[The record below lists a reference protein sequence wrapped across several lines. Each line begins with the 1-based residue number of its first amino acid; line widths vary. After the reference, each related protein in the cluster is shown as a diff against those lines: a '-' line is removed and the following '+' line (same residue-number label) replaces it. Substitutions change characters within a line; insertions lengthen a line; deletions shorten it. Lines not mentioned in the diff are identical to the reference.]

1 MKKKTFL
8 GLTVLSSI
16 ALIAGIAV
24 AARPTNETVGVHAEA
39 TSATTMPAGWNKE
52 GETTDNTIAAF
63 TDSTKGNSILLT
75 RGNADGTLKAR
86 STLTT
91 VKGNTY
97 YNVSFDAKTMDSAK
111 LKIVVVEYKDGATAL
126 KSSVVGAVNS
136 ATNDWV
142 SRPGMFKTQ
151 SGTNGIVVE
160 IEAVGTGK
168 VYVAK
173 LFVNEGVAPDGTISS
188 RTLYFQGT
196 DGTAGKAE
204 EAAFGGPGLNPVRK
218 EITKDVLSNDSST
231 GYSAMKLPAGR
242 GVYFGFDDNK
252 ITGKYTLKFR
262 YRYITVNKSNNVHL
276 SVRLD
281 GCDNAGNRVYYG
293 ASPKGGWTPN
303 GLWDSYSYEF
313 SAKAGSA
320 EPMYVAIYACLTD
333 SSQAS
338 DSYYLI
344 DDVEVIDEKG
354 NNLIESGGF
363 ELKENAGVNTM
374 GISDFTDPA
383 ETNWATGV
391 FAHIPSSS
399 YVNDGVNNTRGL
411 HLESKKSLG
420 ISLPIL
426 AKGKY
431 TLSFAYRT
439 NGDPN
444 MSVRMD
450 GFQLSGEQFWTAP
463 IGVAN
468 TNGEWGLTSLT
479 FNTYGTNGAADV
491 AFIVFNAVKE
501 IDLDNIS
508 LKNEAGEEFVY
519 GGNFD
524 PLLAG
529 GASYLGNTGAYV
541 DSDGNIAY
549 SSMKNL
555 APQHGDTVDGYLAL
569 NFASMGL
576 DMLKVDVPYT
586 VSFDYIGG
594 FDGSAAGITDRNKYI
609 SDEQKRTTAWTKVEA
624 ALKTTTVYGFNNQ
637 EIRIYGNHYNVNN
650 CFIRN
655 ISVKDADGNEYFHPM
670 ANGVSVLP
678 QGSFIVDERAAVD
691 EFVAA
696 YITTPGAE
704 DYTTIKESD
713 RAARCKN
720 KLQAAEGAYKRL
732 TDAQKELFNNDAAY
746 ASARAILEQWRVNG
760 GKLQTSLFAANNNKS
775 GATSSS
781 VFACTVLAA
790 SLVTFAGLAFARK
803 KKRR

>member
-1 MKKKTFL
+1 MK
-8 GLTVLSSI
+8 
-16 ALIAGIAV
+16 
-24 AARPTNETVGVHAEA
+24 
-39 TSATTMPAGWNKE
+39 
-52 GETTDNTIAAF
+52 
-63 TDSTKGNSILLT
+63 ST
-75 RGNADGTLKAR
+75 
-86 STLTT
+86 
-91 VKGNTY
+91 
-97 YNVSFDAKTMDSAK
+97 
-111 LKIVVVEYKDGATAL
+111 
-126 KSSVVGAVNS
+126 VVGAVNS
-136 ATNDWV
+136 ATNAWV

-151 SGTNGIVVE
+151 SETNGVVVE
-160 IEAVGTGK
+160 IEAVGTGT
-168 VYVAK
+168 VTVAK
-173 LFVNEGVAPDGTISS
+173 LFVNEGIAPDGTISS
-188 RTLYFQGT
+188 RTKYFEGT
-196 DGTAGKAE
+196 NGTGVGTEAGMENKK
-204 EAAFGGPGLNPVRK
+204 V
-218 EITKDVLSNDSST
+218 ITKDVLSNDAST

-252 ITGKYTLKFR
+252 ITGKFNLRFKYK
-262 YRYITVNKSNNVHL
+262 YITGSQSNTKL

-281 GCDNAGNRVYYG
+281 GINNAGERVWYG
-293 ASPKGGWTPN
+293 ESPKGGWTPH

-313 SAKAGSA
+313 SAKPGSA
-320 EPMYVAIYACLTD
+320 EPMYVAVYASLSDEKTT
-333 SSQAS
+333 S

-344 DDVEVIDEKG
+344 DDVEVIDERG

-374 GISDFTDPA
+374 GISDFTA
-383 ETNWATGV
+383 ATETNWLTGV

-444 MSVRMD
+444 MNVRMD

-468 TNGEWGLTSLT
+468 TNGEWGFTSLT

-491 AFIVFNAVKE
+491 AFIVFNAIKE

-529 GASYLGNTGAYV
+529 GASYFGNTGVYR

-549 SSMKNL
+549 SSMRNL
-555 APQHGDTVDGYLAL
+555 APQHGDKVDGYIAV
-569 NFASMGL
+569 NVASLDL
-576 DMLKVDVPYT
+576 DMFKADVPYT
-586 VSFDYIGG
+586 LSFEYIGG
-594 FDGSAAGITDRNKYI
+594 NGGSAAGVTDRNLPI
-609 SDEQKRTTAWTKVEA
+609 SSEQKRAIAWTKVEA
-624 ALKTTTVYGFNNQ
+624 AFKTTTANGYNNQ

-650 CFIRN
+650 CYIRN
-655 ISVKDADGNEYFHPM
+655 ISVKDVDGNEYFHPM

-678 QGSFIVDERAAVD
+678 QGSFIINERAAVD

-696 YITTPGAE
+696 YITKQGSE
-704 DYTTIKESD
+704 DYATIAESE
-713 RAARCKN
+713 RAGKCKQ
-720 KLQAAEGAYKRL
+720 KLAAAEGALRRMS
-732 TDAQKELFNNDAAY
+732 DAQKELFNNDAAY
-746 ASARAILEQWRVNG
+746 AEARAILDQWRVTE
-760 GKLQTSLFAANNNKS
+760 GKLSSNLFAANNNHS
-775 GATSSS
+775 GSTSTNI
-781 VFACTVLAA
+781 FACTILAVSA
-790 SLVTFAGLAFARK
+790 LTFAGLAIARK
-803 KKRR
+803 KKRD

>member
-8 GLTVLSSI
+8 SLTVLSSI

-24 AARPTNETVGVHAEA
+24 AARPTNDTVGVHAEA
-39 TSATTMPAGWNKE
+39 TSTTTMPAGWSKE

-63 TDSTKGNSILLT
+63 ADATKGNSILLT
-75 RGNADGTLKAR
+75 RGSADGTLKAR

-97 YNVSFDAKTMDSAK
+97 YNVSFDAKTTDSAT
-111 LKIVVVEYKDGATAL
+111 LKITVVEYKDGTTAL
-126 KSSVVGAVNS
+126 KSSIVGAVNS

-173 LFVNEGVAPDGTISS
+173 LFVHEGVAPDGTISS

-204 EAAFGGPGLNPVRK
+204 EAGLGSNAVRK

-252 ITGKYTLKFR
+252 ITGKFTLRFK
-262 YRYITVNKSNNVHL
+262 YKYVTVNSSNNVRL
-276 SVRLD
+276 SIRLD
-281 GCDNAGNRVYYG
+281 GYDNTGTRVYYG
-293 ASPKGGWTPN
+293 ESPKGGLTPH

-333 SSQAS
+333 PNQAS

-354 NNLIESGGF
+354 NDLIESGGF

-374 GISDFTDPA
+374 GISDFTDSI
-383 ETNWATGV
+383 ETNWLTGV

-444 MSVRMD
+444 MNVRMD

-479 FNTYGTNGAADV
+479 FNTYGTNSAADV

-549 SSMKNL
+549 SSMRNL

-569 NFASMGL
+569 NIASLGL
-576 DMLKVDVPYT
+576 DMSKADVPYT
-586 VSFDYIGG
+586 ISFDYIGG
-594 FDGSAAGITDRNKYI
+594 NSGSAACITDRNITI
-609 SDEQKRTTAWTKVEA
+609 SGEQSRTTAWTKVEA
-624 ALKTTTVYGFNNQ
+624 AFKTTTSSGFNNQ

-650 CFIRN
+650 CYIRN

-670 ANGVSVLP
+670 ANGASILP
-678 QGSFIVDERAAVD
+678 QGSFIIDERAAVD

-696 YITTPGAE
+696 YITKPGAE
-704 DYTTIKESD
+704 DYTTIKEAD
-713 RAARCKN
+713 RAASCKS

-732 TDAQKELFNNDAAY
+732 TAAQKELFNNDAVY

-781 VFACTVLAA
+781 VFACTILAG

-803 KKRR
+803 KKHR

>member
-24 AARPTNETVGVHAEA
+24 AARPTNETVDVHAEA
-39 TSATTMPAGWNKE
+39 TSATTMPAGWSKE
-52 GETTDNTIAAF
+52 GETANNTIAAF
-63 TDSTKGNSILLT
+63 TDATKGNSILLT
-75 RGNADGTLKAR
+75 RGSAEGTLKAR

-97 YNVSFDAKTMDSAK
+97 YNVSFDAKTTDGAT
-111 LKIVVVEYKDGATAL
+111 LKIVVVEYKDGATAV
-126 KSSVVGAVNS
+126 KSTVVGAVNS
-136 ATNDWV
+136 ATNAWV

-252 ITGKYTLKFR
+252 ITGKFNLRFKYK
-262 YRYITVNKSNNVHL
+262 YITGSQSNTKL

-281 GCDNAGNRVYYG
+281 GINNAGERVWYG
-293 ASPKGGWTPN
+293 ESPKGGWTPH

-313 SAKAGSA
+313 SAKPGSA
-320 EPMYVAIYACLTD
+320 EPMYVAIYASLSDEKTT
-333 SSQAS
+333 S

-344 DDVEVIDEKG
+344 DDVEVIDERG

-374 GISDFTDPA
+374 GISDFTA
-383 ETNWATGV
+383 ATETNWLTGV
-391 FAHIPSSS
+391 FAHIPFSS

-411 HLESKKSLG
+411 RLESKKSLG

-444 MSVRMD
+444 MNVRMD

-468 TNGEWGLTSLT
+468 TNGEWGFTSLT

-491 AFIVFNAVKE
+491 AFIVFNAIKE

-555 APQHGDTVDGYLAL
+555 APQHGDKVDGYIAV
-569 NFASMGL
+569 NVASLGL
-576 DMLKVDVPYT
+576 DMFKADVPYT
-586 VSFDYIGG
+586 LSFEYIGG
-594 FDGSAAGITDRNKYI
+594 NDGSAAGVTDRNLPV
-609 SDEQKRTTAWTKVEA
+609 SSEQKRTTAWTKVEA
-624 ALKTTTVYGFNNQ
+624 AFKTTTANGYNNQ

-650 CFIRN
+650 CYIRN

-678 QGSFIVDERAAVD
+678 QGSFIINERAAVD

-746 ASARAILEQWRVNG
+746 AEARAILDQWRVTE
-760 GKLQTSLFAANNNKS
+760 GKLSSNLFAANNNHS
-775 GATSSS
+775 GSTSTNI
-781 VFACTVLAA
+781 FACTILAVSA
-790 SLVTFAGLAFARK
+790 LTFAGLAIARK
-803 KKRR
+803 KKHD